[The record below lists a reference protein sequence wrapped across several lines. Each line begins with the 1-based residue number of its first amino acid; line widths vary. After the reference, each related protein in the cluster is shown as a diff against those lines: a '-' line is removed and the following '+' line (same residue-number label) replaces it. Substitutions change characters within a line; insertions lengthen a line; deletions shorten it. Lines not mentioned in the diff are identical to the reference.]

1 MANPATKVT
10 AWPTN
15 KCEGTPLDPSNPLR
29 ANSDTIQAM
38 DDAIS
43 GRNLIGQFET
53 VDEMMASL
61 EKD

>member
-43 GRNLIGQFET
+43 GRNLIGRFET
-53 VDEMMASL
+53 VDEIMASL
-61 EKD
+61 EED

>member
-53 VDEMMASL
+53 VDEIMASL
-61 EKD
+61 EED

>member
-29 ANSDTIQAM
+29 ANSDTLQAM
-38 DDAIS
+38 NDAVS
-43 GRNLIGQFET
+43 GRNLIGPFDT
-53 VDEMMASL
+53 VDEIMASL
-61 EKD
+61 EED